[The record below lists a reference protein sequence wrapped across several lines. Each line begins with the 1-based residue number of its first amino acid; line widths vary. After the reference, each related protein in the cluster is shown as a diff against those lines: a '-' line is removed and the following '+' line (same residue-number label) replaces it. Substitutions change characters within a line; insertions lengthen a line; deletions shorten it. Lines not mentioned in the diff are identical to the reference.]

1 MIADTN
7 NNLLAIKKVS
17 IKKIV
22 KLKLQIDVPEQLKRT
37 KLHVYLMADS
47 YIGLD
52 QAVEITLTNWS
63 AYLYL
68 YKSIY
73 YIYFVYKLFYKY

>member
-52 QAVEITLTNWS
+52 QAVEITLTN
-63 AYLYL
+63 
-68 YKSIY
+68 
-73 YIYFVYKLFYKY
+73 